1 MFLDFSN
8 EDVILYMLSE
18 NKHLDNPDDPN
29 NEQVNNSINNINT
42 NDLQQGFNIFMQYG
56 YSPEEIRALRMI
68 YHLSALRNSLAN
80 GRHLDMSLNAM
91 YQRENN
97 WLGNINQNNQNNNNH
112 YINMNRRNYIRI
124 HLNDNNMR
132 MVRRRRRIYRN
143 EPNISILQ
151 GFMIGIL
158 LNIFSIFVLMIV
170 RYRPKFKLG
179 VLLGMV
185 FSVSCM
191 ILMSE
196 STNHIKK

>member
-1 MFLDFSN
+1 
-8 EDVILYMLSE
+8 MLSE
-18 NKHLDNPDDPN
+18 NKHLDNNPNDPN
-29 NEQVNNSINNINT
+29 NEQINNSINNINE
-42 NDLQQGFNIFMQYG
+42 NNLQGFNIFMQYG

-68 YHLSALRNSLAN
+68 YHLSSLRNSLAN
-80 GRHLDMSLNAM
+80 GRNLDMSLNAM

-97 WLGNINQNNQNNNNH
+97 WLGNNQNNNQNNN
-112 YINMNRRNYIRI
+112 YVYLNRRNYIRI
-124 HLNDNNMR
+124 NLNNNNMR
-132 MVRRRRRIYRN
+132 IIARRRRIYRN

-151 GFMIGIL
+151 GFMMGII

-179 VLLGMV
+179 VLFGMI

-191 ILMSE
+191 IFMSE